1 MWVMKTIILIVVAG
15 MLSGCAGAS
24 LKSDWKDKRGYSD
37 QDIDAIMNQYSDYNK
52 LMVSAQVSSNAFNS
66 TPQVEARS
74 RMKAIF
80 CACAKKLG
88 DKCREKPDGLA
99 QSEKTLWIKANAVDM
114 AMIGNSTTFE
124 TSSMSVID
132 PTECQ

>member
-1 MWVMKTIILIVVAG
+1 MRTLILILMAG
-15 MLSGCAGAS
+15 MIAGCAGAS

-37 QDIDAIMNQYSDYNK
+37 QDINAIMDQYADYNK

-74 RMKAIF
+74 RMRAIF

-88 DKCREKPDGLA
+88 DKCREKPDGLPQA
-99 QSEKTLWIKANAVDM
+99 DKTLWVKANAVDM
-114 AMIGNSTTFE
+114 AMIGNSMTFE
-124 TSSMSVID
+124 TSGMSVID